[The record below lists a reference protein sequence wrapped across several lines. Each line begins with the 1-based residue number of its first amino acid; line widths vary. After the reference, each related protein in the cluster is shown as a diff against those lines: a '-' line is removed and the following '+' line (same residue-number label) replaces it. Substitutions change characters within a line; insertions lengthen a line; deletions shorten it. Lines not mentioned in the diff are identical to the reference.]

1 VQTFPTEE
9 LATYVSSPKIYTPTI
24 VPKPLTYCRLQFAAI
39 VIQGMGFSTNK
50 TFLVSMIVTGFQGFF
65 VIASTLGRHLSPQPP
80 GPFGMAICTVIA
92 LVGAVVIRQVNNSHI
107 WARYSGYCLLSAY
120 TANFP
125 LLLSLNVANVA
136 GITKKTTANAM
147 VRLLRVQP

>member
-1 VQTFPTEE
+1 M
-9 LATYVSSPKIYTPTI
+9 YVLSSNIYTLTI
-24 VPKPLTYCRLQFAAI
+24 TAISLTYLYPKFAAI
-39 VIQGMGFSTNK
+39 VIKGMGFSTNK

-65 VIASTLGRHLSPQPP
+65 VITSTLGSTYLPNTRTIW
-80 GPFGMAICTVIA
+80 MAICIVIA
-92 LVGAVVIRQVNNSHI
+92 LVGAVVIRQVDNSHI

-147 VRLLRVQP
+147 VSLHTSLEAH